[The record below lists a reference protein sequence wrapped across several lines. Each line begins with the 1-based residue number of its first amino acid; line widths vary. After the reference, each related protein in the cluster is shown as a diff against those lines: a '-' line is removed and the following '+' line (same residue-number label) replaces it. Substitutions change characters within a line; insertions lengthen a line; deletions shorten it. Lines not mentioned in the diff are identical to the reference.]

1 MTTRKIAVKI
11 AKKPA
16 AKKASVAAKPVA
28 TSKPATKPAAKAVP
42 GSVPAK
48 AAKKAKKEHKPKVV
62 RDSFTMPQDE
72 YQKIAEIKAA
82 CLKAKLHV
90 KKSEVLRAGLKVLS
104 ELDATR
110 LTLVL
115 KSLEKIK
122 TGRPNKH

>member
-1 MTTRKIAVKI
+1 MTTRKIAKQ
-11 AKKPA
+11 PA
-16 AKKASVAAKPVA
+16 AKKTSVAAKPVA
-28 TSKPATKPAAKAVP
+28 TSRPATKPAAKAAS
-42 GSVPAK
+42 GSVPVK
-48 AAKKAKKEHKPKVV
+48 AAKKAKKEHKAKVV

-90 KKSEVLRAGLKVLS
+90 KKSEVLRAGLKLLA